1 MKMSQRITEI
11 CYSDDVY
18 ARDPAT
24 LNPIPTRNLI
34 IIVIIIIIMGN
45 FTSEENF
52 SD

>member
-18 ARDPAT
+18 ACDPAT
-24 LNPIPTRNLI
+24 LNPIPTSNLI
-34 IIVIIIIIMGN
+34 IIIIIIITGH
-45 FTSEENF
+45 FTSEEKF